1 MPVKTIIATLCAL
14 GALLCGC
21 SQEEEILPNQQNRIV
36 SFLQTT
42 HSPRLIPASE
52 AGEGEELPYY
62 TTSGNTVYRYT
73 ANVFAPDRES
83 RPEVTR
89 SSVVSITFRAYVFD
103 YTNIVTSGTT
113 VTMPFYTN
121 DPLLENA
128 FRNIPGFNPEFWHF
142 EPLRLEMAHA
152 DILKGLRLA
161 LLGCREGDEVEA
173 YMTYNMAY
181 DDENFGIIP
190 RETPIAVFFTVNS
203 VE

>member
-1 MPVKTIIATLCAL
+1 MKRLLTSLIAL

-21 SQEEEILPNQQNRIV
+21 SQEDEILPNQQSRIV
-36 SFLQTT
+36 SFLQST
-42 HSPRLIPASE
+42 HSPRLIPAAE
-52 AGEGEELPYY
+52 AVEGEELPYY
-62 TTSGNTVYRYT
+62 TTSGNTVYRYI
-73 ANVFAPDRES
+73 ANAFAPDRET

-89 SSVVSITFRAYVFD
+89 SSVATLTFRAYEFS
-103 YTNIVTSGTT
+103 YANIVTSGTT

-121 DPLLENA
+121 DPLLESA
-128 FRNIPGFNPEFWHF
+128 FERIPGFNPEFWHF
-142 EPLRLEMAHA
+142 EPLRIEMAHA